1 MSHLSILSFKYNL
14 AKLRS
19 KAGSKAGRPVG
30 RPLLARDRQ
39 FSDLS
44 TYKPDEEEMKKV
56 FHTIA
61 RDPRGINKKDL
72 QLLLERLGKADAA
85 DEARQMMCVADHN
98 KDGYMDLEEFMEV
111 HRNGVQLGDIR
122 RAFFVFDRNQD
133 GRISAEEI
141 MTMLRKLGESCSLED
156 CRKMVR
162 EIDRNGYGFVDMDD
176 FMAMMTRPRRKL

>member
-19 KAGSKAGRPVG
+19 KAGRPMG
-30 RPLLARDRQ
+30 ARDRQ

-44 TYKPDEEEMKKV
+44 TYKPDDEEMKKV
-56 FHTIA
+56 FKMIA
-61 RDPRGINKKDL
+61 SQPHGISKKDL
-72 QLLLERLGKADAA
+72 QLLLERFGKADAA
-85 DEARQMMCVADHN
+85 AEARRMMCVADHN

-122 RAFFVFDRNQD
+122 RAFFVFDMNED
-133 GRISAEEI
+133 GRISAEEV
-141 MTMLRKLGESCSLED
+141 MTVLRKLGQSCSLDD

-162 EIDRNGYGFVDMDD
+162 EIDRDGDGFVNMDD
-176 FMAMMTRPRRKL
+176 FMIMMTRPRRKP

>member
-1 MSHLSILSFKYNL
+1 MSRLSILSFKYNL

-19 KAGSKAGRPVG
+19 KAGRPVG
-30 RPLLARDRQ
+30 RPLSARDRQ

-44 TYKPDEEEMKKV
+44 TYRPDEEEMKKV
-56 FHTIA
+56 FLMIA
-61 RDPRGINKKDL
+61 REPRGINRKDL

-85 DEARQMMCVADHN
+85 GEARRMMCVADHN

-111 HRNGVQLGDIR
+111 HKNGVQLGDIR
-122 RAFFVFDRNQD
+122 RAFFVFDRNGD

-141 MTMLRKLGESCSLED
+141 MTVLGKLGESCSLES

-162 EIDRNGYGFVDMDD
+162 EIDGSGDGFVDMDD